1 LVGYRGD
8 LRWDFFRA
16 FMGSERMGEIIK
28 ENDKVTHVLCGHS
41 HTKKKVKIGDILA
54 IVSPVGYSNEWDTPD
69 LRKVAQ
75 NSISVFE
82 V

>member
-1 LVGYRGD
+1 MNGTAVAGF
-8 LRWDFFRA
+8 W
-16 FMGSERMGEIIK
+16 
-28 ENDKVTHVLCGHS
+28 KVIVRV
-41 HTKKKVKIGDILA
+41 KKKVRIGDILA

-75 NSISVFE
+75 NSISVFD